1 MSTIQKEDSLT
12 QAGERA
18 FQNNYEKFKQ
28 DTQEYLRKLR
38 EAKARKNKEAE
49 KPVESTDSDN

>member
-1 MSTIQKEDSLT
+1 MSTIHKEDSLT

-28 DTQEYLRKLR
+28 DTQEYLRKRR
-38 EAKARKNKEAE
+38 EAKARKNKETE